1 MQKSEK
7 MKKKKD
13 LQQRIQELEDELRYN
28 EAMIEELYE
37 KQEALFPVF
46 ADLIKLISR
55 IYKEMKIED
64 EDVKNCINRLRDT
77 FNEDNI
83 LKKYAMR
90 DDEDFSVAYT

>member
-13 LQQRIQELEDELRYN
+13 LQQRIQELEDEIRYS

-64 EDVKNCINRLRDT
+64 DDVKNCINRLRDT
-77 FNEDNI
+77 FSEDNI